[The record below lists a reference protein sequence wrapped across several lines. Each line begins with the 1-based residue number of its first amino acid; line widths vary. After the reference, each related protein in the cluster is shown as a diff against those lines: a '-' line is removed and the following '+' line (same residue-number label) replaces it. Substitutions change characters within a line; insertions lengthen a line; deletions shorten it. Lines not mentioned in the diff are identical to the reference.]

1 MKQTAPNLP
10 TKSHYD
16 ILDGLRGVAAL
27 MVVVFHT
34 FEAYADDNRFRQI
47 INHGYLA
54 VDFFFLLS
62 GFVVA
67 YAYDDRWER
76 MTEWEFFKR
85 RLIRLQPMVI
95 MGSVIGAALFYLQKA
110 PMFPLVATTPVWK
123 MLLVMVVGF
132 TLIPLLPSMDI
143 RGWDEMHP
151 LDGPAWSLFFEY
163 IANILYG
170 VWVRRFSMRV
180 LSALVLL
187 SAGLLVDYLVL
198 GPRGDVIGGWAVNQ
212 KQLHIGFARLMYP
225 FFAGVLLMRLGW
237 RIHVKGAFPLCSLLL
252 IAVFSIPRIGGPEH
266 LWWNGVYESVCI
278 LVVFPVIV
286 AMGAGD
292 RVDGWFS
299 TKLCRF
305 FGEISY
311 PLYITHY
318 PLIYLY
324 TAWVTRDKVPAA
336 RGAVWGVMLLVVAV
350 TVAYVC
356 LKVYDEPVRE
366 WLGRRFLGRARAS
379 AAMQG

>member
-1 MKQTAPNLP
+1 MDQAPQNLR
-10 TKSHYD
+10 TKSHYE

-34 FEAYADDNRFRQI
+34 FEAYADDNRFKQI

-67 YAYDDRWER
+67 YAYDDRWGR
-76 MTEWEFFKR
+76 MSEWEFFKR
-85 RLIRLQPMVI
+85 RLIRLQPMI
-95 MGSVIGAALFYLQKA
+95 ILGSVIGAALFYLQKA
-110 PMFPLVATTPVWK
+110 PVFPLVAITPVWK

-163 IANILYG
+163 VANILYG
-170 VWVRRFSMRV
+170 VGVRRFSNKALSV
-180 LSALVLL
+180 LVGLSAVLL
-187 SAGLLVDYLVL
+187 VQYLVM
-198 GPRGDVIGGWAVNQ
+198 GPKGDVIGGWAVNE
-212 KQLHIGFARLMYP
+212 KQLHIGFARLLYP

-237 RIHVKGAFPLCSLLL
+237 RIHVKGAFLLCSLLL
-252 IAVFSIPRIGGPEH
+252 IAVFSIPRIGGAEH
-266 LWWNGVYESVCI
+266 LWMNGVYEAVCI

-292 RVDGWFS
+292 CVDGRFS
-299 TKLCRF
+299 TKLCRV

-318 PLIYLY
+318 PLIYVY
-324 TAWVTRDKVPAA
+324 TAWVTRDKVSAT

-350 TVAYVC
+350 TVAYMC
-356 LKVYDEPVRE
+356 LKIYDEPLRE
-366 WLGRRFLGRARAS
+366 WLGRRFLGRARAT
-379 AAMQG
+379 AVMQG